1 MPPKM
6 PAKLA
11 APGRALWKSVIE
23 HDPPYDLRPDELRVL
38 ADACREADLIAK
50 LEQAQ
55 LDEPLTT
62 KGSMGQKVISPF
74 ISELRQHRTVLANLL
89 KSLKLPD
96 SDAGAQRKSDY
107 VSEQARAAVRQ
118 RWGTPKG
125 A

>member
-6 PAKLA
+6 PSKLG
-11 APGRALWKSVIE
+11 APGRELWKSIAGVYE
-23 HDPPYDLRPDELRVL
+23 LRPDELRIL
-38 ADACREADLIAK
+38 SDACREADLIAK
-50 LEQAQ
+50 LEEAQ

-74 ISELRQHRTVLANLL
+74 ISELRQHRTVLSALL

-96 SDAGAQRKSDY
+96 SPAGSERKQDF
-107 VSEQARAAVRQ
+107 VSEQARMAARA